1 MTNKFTFETTDAVLA
16 SAIFDLINGKP
27 AAKAKPDTREKN
39 AVREIP
45 GEKSVLVDVPV
56 AASPTP
62 TPVVQEPSPVAAA
75 AEPTVQTTAP
85 VAEVL
90 ATPAS
95 EPPVTSDQLMK
106 VLSDFLAKFGHDAA
120 KEVFAKHQAP
130 PSISALVA
138 ESADKARAVFNDF
151 SAQLNA

>member
-1 MTNKFTFETTDAVLA
+1 MTNKFTFETTDAALA

-27 AAKAKPDTREKN
+27 AVKAKEPAKPKAPEAAP
-39 AVREIP
+39 AV
-45 GEKSVLVDVPV
+45 GV
-56 AASPTP
+56 AAAPAPTP
-62 TPVVQEPSPVAAA
+62 FVQEPPPVAAA

-90 ATPAS
+90 ATPAA

>member
-27 AAKAKPDTREKN
+27 AEVKGSTKKQGEARVVE
-39 AVREIP
+39 AVKTPVAE
-45 GEKSVLVDVPV
+45 PV
-56 AASPTP
+56 AAPAPAPQIVTQEA
-62 TPVVQEPSPVAAA
+62 TVVQAAPQEAPVEA
-75 AEPTVQTTAP
+75 V

-90 ATPAS
+90 TTPAA

-130 PSISALVA
+130 PSISALVS

-151 SAQLNA
+151 SARLNA